1 LIEHAAD
8 NFITSLPAGIE
19 LCGRLGL
26 ADQLLATAERFRKAY
41 VVHQGRLVSV
51 PEGFALLAPAKIW
64 PVLTTPLLTLGGKL
78 RVAWEYF
85 LPARRDAADE
95 SLESFA
101 VRRLG
106 RQAYE
111 RIVQPLVGGIYT
123 ADPARLSLAAT
134 LPRFLE
140 MERRHGGLIRGA
152 LRASRAQRETSA
164 QASGARYGLFV
175 APRDGMASLVA
186 ALADRLPAGAVR
198 LNSPVTRL
206 LRRDDGRWNLSIGGD
221 AEETYDSMIV
231 TTSAPAA
238 ARLIAPVDEGLS
250 RLLGQIA
257 YAGAS
262 LVCLGYRRDEIAHP
276 LDGFGFVVPQVE
288 KRRIVAASFASVKF
302 PGRAPPG
309 HELIRVFI
317 GGALQPQLGDLPDD
331 QLLRIAHEELAELLG
346 LRGQPQI
353 ERIFRWQGS
362 MPQYHLGHLE
372 LISQIETRVAALPGL
387 ALAGNAYRGVGIPQC
402 IASGEAAAASV
413 LGLAAPLE
421 A

>member
-1 LIEHAAD
+1 
-8 NFITSLPAGIE
+8 
-19 LCGRLGL
+19 
-26 ADQLLATAERFRKAY
+26 
-41 VVHQGRLVSV
+41 
-51 PEGFALLAPAKIW
+51 
-64 PVLTTPLLTLGGKL
+64 
-78 RVAWEYF
+78 
-85 LPARRDAADE
+85 
-95 SLESFA
+95 
-101 VRRLG
+101 
-106 RQAYE
+106 
-111 RIVQPLVGGIYT
+111 
-123 ADPARLSLAAT
+123 
-134 LPRFLE
+134 
-140 MERRHGGLIRGA
+140 
-152 LRASRAQRETSA
+152 
-164 QASGARYGLFV
+164 
-175 APRDGMASLVA
+175 
-186 ALADRLPAGAVR
+186 
-198 LNSPVTRL
+198 
-206 LRRDDGRWNLSIGGD
+206 
-221 AEETYDSMIV
+221 MIV
-231 TTSAPAA
+231 TTGAPAA